1 MTIPAI
7 RVGDAIMALSG
18 LGYEIGL
25 EGGVIKYKYM
35 GTSPR
40 DADLVRPLL
49 QTIRSSREEAM
60 LFLRIYCPRCG
71 GMVFATDQ
79 EGRES
84 CLRCHFERIRKSPL
98 PSHGNRAAK
107 EDETTSTSD

>member
-71 GMVFATDQ
+71 GSVWRNGFRYRPGGT
-79 EGRES
+79 GK
-84 CLRCHFERIRKSPL
+84 LSPVPL
-98 PSHGNRAAK
+98 
-107 EDETTSTSD
+107 